1 MSVDAVPGR
10 VFRGQG
16 PQPRVDSQT
25 RNATVQALRP
35 TPTTCCSRAC
45 TPRPRWCATES
56 AVVLPLT
63 AIQTSASGDS
73 VVLVRDANAQGVGK
87 AVAVPVTIGRRLGEE
102 VLVTQGIQAGDLVV
116 TAGQN
121 RLPPGAVVRIKGAD
135 ATASPAPGAATRKSS

>member
-1 MSVDAVPGR
+1 MY
-10 VFRGQG
+10 
-16 PQPRVDSQT
+16 
-25 RNATVQALRP
+25 ATAALVLP
-35 TPTTCCSRAC
+35 
-45 TPRPRWCATES
+45 ATES

-87 AVAVPVTIGRRLGEE
+87 AVAVPVTTGRRLGE

-121 RLPPGAVVRIKGAD
+121 RLPPGAVVRIRGAD
-135 ATASPAPGAATRKSS
+135 ATASPRRARQRKSS